1 MANVSNSIGQT
12 ALFPLLLNLDMSK
25 KDNDPDYNDKI
36 KSNSEN
42 RMKLLIRFIQVGLSF
57 SHADNN
63 NLSVLHYLKK
73 NIGSNDTHTPNTS
86 NGSEKMNRENEKS
99 MEIKYILKNLSSL
112 FIRWKNSD
120 KETNSCN
127 FKI

>member
-25 KDNDPDYNDKI
+25 RDNDPDYNDKI

-42 RMKLLIRFIQVGLSF
+42 RIKLLIRFIQVGLSF

-63 NLSVLHYLKK
+63 NLSVLHYLKG
-73 NIGSNDTHTPNTS
+73 NIGQNKNVNNQIVTVYIHTILV
-86 NGSEKMNRENEKS
+86 
-99 MEIKYILKNLSSL
+99 MEV
-112 FIRWKNSD
+112 
-120 KETNSCN
+120 
-127 FKI
+127 